1 MTFRHIKLLLPAVFA
16 LLQFAAP
23 AVAQTMDTP
32 ARHAILIEAETG
44 QVLYEKEADVL
55 FPPASMSKMMTVY
68 IAFERIKEGSLSLD
82 DTFTVSNEAWR
93 RWAGSEASLMFVSA
107 REEVRV
113 EDLLKGIIVSS
124 GNDACTVL
132 AEGLAGTE
140 SSFAEWM
147 NEKAREIGMRDSYFT
162 NASGWPDPAQHTTA
176 RDMAVLATRL
186 IENFPDLYRLFAER
200 SFTHGLSPDGKPIT
214 QPNRNP
220 ILYTVDGADG
230 LKTGHTRESGYAL
243 TGSAYRAGR
252 RVILVVS
259 GLNSNRARAR
269 ESQRLIEFAFRNFKT
284 YALFAEGETVA
295 KANVW
300 LGEGGTVPLVVS
312 EDVKI
317 TMSRSARNRM
327 KVTLA
332 YDEPIPAPIH
342 AGQPVA
348 TVTISA
354 PNREDVIIPLVA
366 GNDVDEIS
374 GFGRL
379 SAAFQYLLFGSSGE

>member
-1 MTFRHIKLLLPAVFA
+1 MIFRHLTNRLAALFLIASLWSPAF
-16 LLQFAAP
+16 
-23 AVAQTMDTP
+23 AQTMDTP

-44 QVLYEKEADVL
+44 EVLYEKEADVL

-68 IAFERIKEGSLSLD
+68 IAFERIREGSLALE
-82 DTFTVSNEAWR
+82 DTFTVSNQAWR

-107 REEVRV
+107 REEVTV
-113 EDLLKGIIVSS
+113 SDLLHGIIVSS

-140 SSFAEWM
+140 GSFAEWM
-147 NEKAREIGMRDSYFT
+147 NEKAGEIGMRDSYFA
-162 NASGWPDPAQHTTA
+162 NASGWPDPSQHTTA
-176 RDMAVLATRL
+176 RDLAVLAGRL
-186 IENFPDLYRLFAER
+186 IEDFPDLYRFFGER
-200 SFTHGLSPDGKPIT
+200 SFTYGLSPEGQPIT

-243 TGSAYRAGR
+243 TGSAQRAGR
-252 RVILVVS
+252 RIILVVS

-269 ESQRLIEFAFRNFKT
+269 ESQRLIEYAFRNFKP
-284 YALFAEGETVA
+284 YATFGEGEKVA
-295 KANVW
+295 DANVW

-312 EDVKI
+312 QDVKI
-317 TMSRSARNRM
+317 TMSRAARNRM

-342 AGQPVA
+342 AGQPIA

-354 PNREDVIIPLVA
+354 PNREDVVIPLVA
-366 GNDVDEIS
+366 GEDVAEIS